1 MDYNTYKVYQQLI
14 ETVGD
19 IAKGLAASSTQKDA
33 LERDID
39 KLVDNAQAKLSDEY
53 FASQFSTLMSA
64 IFTGGK

>member
-33 LERDID
+33 LERDVD
-39 KLVDNAQAKLSDEY
+39 KLVDHAQAKLSDEY
-53 FASQFSTLMSA
+53 FASKLNTLMSA

>member
-19 IAKGLAASSTQKDA
+19 IAKGLAASSTKKDA
-33 LERDID
+33 IERDVD
-39 KLVDNAQAKLSDEY
+39 KLVNHAQAKLSDEY
-53 FASQFSTLMSA
+53 FASQLKTLMSA